1 MMRMSSEVEVI
12 QEDEFFTR
20 LKEIIFQYKSDF
32 SRIDQEERYKW
43 HAIETFQKN
52 WNIDAEDFTDML
64 IKSLSKAHNLLNAQM
79 YFPAGMII
87 EMARRDA
94 TTIRDMFVNLFDEDQ
109 PVLERIST
117 FKKRAEEIK
126 ESYSD
131 WTGKNSYQNENAI
144 TVYLFF
150 RYPEKYYIYK
160 STKFRK
166 AANVLGYNNIPKRG
180 SIESVKA
187 YYDMADMIWSVIKN
201 NQELLKI
208 NHERLGQDDYKDDL
222 NHVLAEDIILYAS
235 RIEEEKSD
243 DIEYG
248 ANVLLYGVPGA
259 GKSYTI
265 QNKYC
270 DDPAYIERVVFH
282 PEYTYS
288 DFIGQILPR
297 IEDDS
302 LEYVF
307 TPGPFTN
314 SLRRAYQDPENMYYL
329 IIEEINRGNAPAIFG
344 EIFQLLDRKEEG
356 IFPEEEVGESE
367 YGISNFD
374 IASEVYGDENHKV
387 IIPRNLTILAT
398 MNTADQNVFTLDT
411 AFQRRWDMK
420 QIENNVMGANHA
432 GVYIDDNEI
441 TWGAFATITN
451 QVILDESFGVMSSED
466 KRLGAYFVK
475 KKEFSRKRFA
485 EKVLKYLWDDAFK
498 MNHEAYFNASIKS
511 IDDLF
516 RIYIDGMNPLSLVL
530 KKDVYDRMK
539 SFILMQVTDNKVG
552 E

>member
-1 MMRMSSEVEVI
+1 MSSEVEVI

-420 QIENNVMGANHA
+420 QIENNVMGAKHA

>member
-1 MMRMSSEVEVI
+1 MSSEVEVI

>member
-1 MMRMSSEVEVI
+1 MRMSNEAEVFQVE
-12 QEDEFFTR
+12 EFFTR
-20 LKEIIFQYKSDF
+20 LDKIIAQYKVDF
-32 SRIDQEERYKW
+32 NQTDQEERYKW
-43 HAIETFQKN
+43 HAIETFQRN
-52 WNIDAEDFTDML
+52 WDVDAEDFPEML
-64 IKSLSKAHNLLNAQM
+64 IKSLSQARNLLNAQM

-87 EMARRDA
+87 EMARRDSS
-94 TTIRDMFVNLFDEDQ
+94 TVREMFTKLFDENQ
-109 PVLERIST
+109 PIPKRINE
-117 FKKRAEEIK
+117 FKNKAEEVK
-126 ESYSD
+126 ESYTD

-166 AANVLGYNNIPKRG
+166 AASVLGYNNVPKRG
-180 SIESVKA
+180 SIESVEA
-187 YYDMADMIWSVIKN
+187 YYDMADMIWLIIKDD
-201 NQELLKI
+201 QELLNL
-208 NHERLGQDDYKDDL
+208 NHGRLGEEDYRDDL

-235 RIEEEKSD
+235 RLDTEKTE
-243 DIEYG
+243 DIVYG
-248 ANVLLYGVPGA
+248 SNVLLYGVPGA

-265 QNKYC
+265 QKKYC
-270 DDPAYIERVVFH
+270 NNPAYIERVVFH
-282 PEYTYS
+282 PDYTYS

-297 IEDDS
+297 VEEDS

-314 SLRRAYQDPENMYYL
+314 SLRRAHQDPDNMYYL

-356 IFPEEEVGESE
+356 QFPVEEVGESE

-374 IASEVYGDENHKV
+374 IAKEVYGDENHKV

-420 QIENNVMGANHA
+420 QIENNVLAAQHA
-432 GVYIDDNEI
+432 RVYIDDNRI

-451 QVILDESFGVMSSED
+451 QVILEESYGISSSED

-475 KKEFSRKRFA
+475 KKEFSRKKFA

-516 RIYIDGMNPLSLVL
+516 GMYIHGINPLSQVL
-530 KKDVYDRMK
+530 KKEVYDRMM
-539 SFILMQVTDNKVG
+539 SFDLAEVADREIGK
-552 E
+552 

>member
-1 MMRMSSEVEVI
+1 MSSEVEVI

-20 LKEIIFQYKSDF
+20 L
-32 SRIDQEERYKW
+32 
-43 HAIETFQKN
+43 
-52 WNIDAEDFTDML
+52 
-64 IKSLSKAHNLLNAQM
+64 
-79 YFPAGMII
+79 
-87 EMARRDA
+87 
-94 TTIRDMFVNLFDEDQ
+94 
-109 PVLERIST
+109 
-117 FKKRAEEIK
+117 
-126 ESYSD
+126 
-131 WTGKNSYQNENAI
+131 
-144 TVYLFF
+144 
-150 RYPEKYYIYK
+150 
-160 STKFRK
+160 
-166 AANVLGYNNIPKRG
+166 
-180 SIESVKA
+180 
-187 YYDMADMIWSVIKN
+187 
-201 NQELLKI
+201 
-208 NHERLGQDDYKDDL
+208 
-222 NHVLAEDIILYAS
+222 
-235 RIEEEKSD
+235 
-243 DIEYG
+243 EYG

-270 DDPAYIERVVFH
+270 NDPAYIERVVFH

-297 IEDDS
+297 VEEDS

-356 IFPEEEVGESE
+356 LFPEEEVGESE